1 LFGHHEQHEQHAP
14 LSAAEREK
22 LLLDGATTRGMVS
35 HTELAPDDRGRSR
48 VRVVV
53 DFKDGQRVEFGE
65 ELANLYQA
73 EPGSQ
78 EAQRL
83 AELRNAQQLKH
94 ADRIPKITIPLSDG
108 SMVPVRYDE
117 AHRARIVIDVPALH
131 KRVLHDYIKSE
142 QRPKEQP
149 TGRRAVAGP
158 PWVVPAHCP
167 NCGAPVDQATACH
180 DADPHCPFCTLPI
193 PVSPLAS

>member
-1 LFGHHEQHEQHAP
+1 MFTHSHHEHHD
-14 LSAAEREK
+14 LNAAEREK
-22 LLLDGATTRGMVS
+22 LLLDGATARGMVEQ
-35 HTELAPDDRGRSR
+35 TELSPDDRGRSR

-83 AELRNAQQLKH
+83 AELRNSQQLRH
-94 ADRIPKITIPLSDG
+94 ADRIPKITIPLSSG

-117 AHRARIVIDVPALH
+117 GNRARIAIDVPALH

-142 QRPKEQP
+142 QRPKDQP
-149 TGRRAVAGP
+149 ADRQAVAGA
-158 PWVVPAHCP
+158 PWAVPAHCP
-167 NCGAPVDQATACH
+167 NCGAPVDQATASR
-180 DADPHCPFCTLPI
+180 DQDPHCPFCALPI
-193 PVSPLAS
+193 PVTPLRR